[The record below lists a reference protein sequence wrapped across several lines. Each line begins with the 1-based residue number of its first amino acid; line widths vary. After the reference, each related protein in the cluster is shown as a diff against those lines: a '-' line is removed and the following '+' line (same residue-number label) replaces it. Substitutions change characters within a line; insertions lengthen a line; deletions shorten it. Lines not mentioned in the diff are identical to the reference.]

1 MLCPAFRL
9 RYLFTHLCSCPV
21 SRPAVLGNQN
31 GMLAGHAVKCPVKS
45 AFCIGIRTVSQ
56 KFRTGSG
63 KIGRNNYPLGFDSRC
78 RERIQWT
85 IPVWNRSGSTFR
97 NKRGPVRNV
106 FQHIFLSLAAPCA
119 ISWRFSPAPCHGSIC
134 KLYIFWAKYRAKA
147 LCNQGKR
154 SLPLSIRANVPA
166 TCLPELQQL

>member
-9 RYLFTHLCSCPV
+9 RYRFTHLCSCLV

-31 GMLAGHAVKCPVKS
+31 GMLAGHAVKCPVYS
-45 AFCIGIRTVSQ
+45 AFRMGIRPVLQ
-56 KFRTGSG
+56 KFRTGSKKAAETIIPWG
-63 KIGRNNYPLGFDSRC
+63 LIPASERN
-78 RERIQWT
+78 QWT
-85 IPVWNRSGSTFR
+85 ILVWNRSGSPFR